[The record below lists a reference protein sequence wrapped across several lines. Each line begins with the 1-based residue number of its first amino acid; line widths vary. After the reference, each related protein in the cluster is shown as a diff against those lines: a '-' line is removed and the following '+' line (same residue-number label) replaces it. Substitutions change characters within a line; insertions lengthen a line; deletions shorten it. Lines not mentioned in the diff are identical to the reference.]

1 MPPGPHTTD
10 LRSAFGSWRDRTS
23 PSRTI
28 TRQDDLHSRTRAV
41 PSTVLPERGV
51 GEDTIRW
58 QSITP
63 AELSAQEPQV
73 RVAFGSWK
81 DQTSREMHHDAL
93 PEHHSSLGR
102 RHAHAPHSPREATL
116 APPRYQNRERAV
128 TSPREEAMHDFYGN
142 TLAHVHMEQAEE
154 IERLRTVQARQMD
167 AELERLRGMREVEL
181 QVCHADA
188 AATLSDVLARV
199 TARLAH
205 LRSVVDAES
214 RSSDERRRQIVSFV
228 RSELNPRIE
237 SHTAS
242 FDDAQEVDAE
252 WRRRYDH
259 LLRMIDHDSEGA
271 VSDRDT
277 ALRALGAA
285 EEMALASAADAS
297 HQAAAIVSL
306 VRSHGEAPEGNH
318 LSALYTAA
326 AMAREEKAR
335 SEARSSHLELQ
346 VSELKH
352 QMAHKART
360 SRMKLEE
367 LQVTKHN
374 VMRLHERVSR
384 ARQREAKL
392 QAEKDQQGNDHK
404 KSVEAL
410 RQSLHKA
417 KEELRHR
424 KSEIEHLRAH
434 AASFGAQVGTSVL
447 LEQVRS
453 TLCLPH
459 QPGNP
464 PPPRPPARLC
474 EIVLPAR
481 LSYIPRRRSPR
492 LCCAP
497 RRHCW
502 PLHHRALPPTQA
514 REGERQARYELA
526 TEVQLREQLQQHLE
540 EVRRES
546 SARLSSSNVDD
557 ADLVA
562 QLRAR
567 LEEVES
573 MREREA
579 AERRREGQQQ
589 LAAIQGERAQS
600 HADDD
605 ELIDQLQAKVVQLQ
619 HEVWTAR
626 AVGGQR
632 DRATRAGDGT
642 SNEDARTSDAARRF
656 LHLVCLALTTAGS
669 DRLEIAELT
678 GFLSAL
684 DGVQPVGEMS
694 PADKAAAWCDQHGD
708 GTSLGVH
715 QFENILASKTTS
727 QVASASRNADT
738 LFRAVGTLMRAGAS
752 TYLVPPAGQH
762 GPRPTHI
769 AGSSLGA

>member
-447 LEQVRS
+447 LEQ
-453 TLCLPH
+453 
-459 QPGNP
+459 
-464 PPPRPPARLC
+464 
-474 EIVLPAR
+474 
-481 LSYIPRRRSPR
+481 
-492 LCCAP
+492 
-497 RRHCW
+497 
-502 PLHHRALPPTQA
+502 A